1 MIVKPKGDVHVMYN
15 VLVADSISN
24 EGLAPL
30 LEAPHVNL
38 TRKKVEEVE
47 NDLHTYD
54 ALLVRSATTVT
65 EDLLA
70 KMPNLKI
77 VARAGVGVDN
87 IDIEASTKRGIVVI
101 NAPNGNT
108 ISTAEHT
115 FAMMASLFRHIPQGN
130 ASVKAREWNRSA
142 FVGTE
147 LNRKHL
153 GIIGFGRIGSELAKR
168 AKAFNMSVHVYD
180 PFLTSSRAEK
190 LGVELLSL
198 DELLAAADVITVHT
212 PLTKETKGLLN
223 HDTLAKTKK
232 GVFLLNCARGGII
245 DEKALVHYLEI
256 GHVQGAA
263 IDVFEVEPP
272 IDNPLLHFDQVI
284 TTPHLGAST
293 KEAQLNVAEDVAH
306 DVLRFLEGNP
316 VSSSINLPTLSK
328 EVFEKIQP
336 FTSLTKQ
343 MGAILSQCMR
353 EPVQHISISYGG
365 TVTDLETTYIT
376 RSLLSGFL
384 THRIDSPVNEV
395 NASMIAKERGITF
408 GEKTSEDTQGYSNM
422 IDVTV
427 TGEQR
432 TFTITGTYIAGYG
445 PRIVNID
452 SFDIDFY
459 PEGHLLY
466 IRHSD
471 QPGVIGNVGK
481 VLGDLRINIATMQV
495 GRKQKGGEA
504 IMMLTFDKLLD
515 DSVISSLKQTS
526 EIVTIQ
532 RIEL

>member
-1 MIVKPKGDVHVMYN
+1 MYE

-30 LEAPHVNL
+30 LEAPNVNL
-38 TRKKVEEVE
+38 TRKKVNEVE
-47 NDLHTYD
+47 DLLHTYD

-65 EDLLA
+65 EDLLS
-70 KMPNLKI
+70 KMTNLKI

-87 IDIEASTKRGIVVI
+87 IDIEAATKRGVVVI

-115 FAMMASLFRHIPQGN
+115 FAMMASLVRHIPQGN
-130 ASVKAREWNRSA
+130 ISVKSREWNRSA

-147 LNRKHL
+147 LNRKSL

-168 AKAFNMSVHVYD
+168 AKAFNMTVHVYD
-180 PFLTSSRAEK
+180 PFLTASRAEK
-190 LGVELLSL
+190 LGVQLLSL
-198 DELLAAADVITVHT
+198 DELLTVADIITVHT
-212 PLTKETKGLLN
+212 PLTKDTKGLLN
-223 HDTLAKTKK
+223 NETLGKTKK
-232 GVFLLNCARGGII
+232 GVYLLNCARGGII
-245 DEKALVHYLEI
+245 DEAALVHYLEI

-272 IDNPLLHFDQVI
+272 TDNPLLNFDQVI

-293 KEAQLNVAEDVAH
+293 KEAQLNVAEDVAY

-343 MGAILSQCMR
+343 LGAILSQCMK
-353 EPVQHISISYGG
+353 EPVQDISITYAG
-365 TVTDLETTYIT
+365 TVADLETTYIT

-384 THRIDSPVNEV
+384 THRIDRPVNEV
-395 NASMIAKERGITF
+395 NASMITKERGITF
-408 GEKTSEDTQGYSNM
+408 GEKISDNTQGYSNI
-422 IDVTV
+422 IDVV
-427 TGEQR
+427 VKGENR
-432 TFTITGTYIAGYG
+432 TFTITGTYINDYG
-445 PRIVNID
+445 PRVINID

-466 IRHSD
+466 IRHTD

-481 VLGDLRINIATMQV
+481 ALGDLDINIATMQV

-504 IMMLTFDKLLD
+504 IMMLTFDKTLD
-515 DSVISSLKQTS
+515 DAVVEYLKQAS

-532 RIEL
+532 KIEL

>member
-1 MIVKPKGDVHVMYN
+1 
-15 VLVADSISN
+15 
-24 EGLAPL
+24 
-30 LEAPHVNL
+30 
-38 TRKKVEEVE
+38 
-47 NDLHTYD
+47 
-54 ALLVRSATTVT
+54 
-65 EDLLA
+65 
-70 KMPNLKI
+70 
-77 VARAGVGVDN
+77 
-87 IDIEASTKRGIVVI
+87 
-101 NAPNGNT
+101 
-108 ISTAEHT
+108 
-115 FAMMASLFRHIPQGN
+115 
-130 ASVKAREWNRSA
+130 
-142 FVGTE
+142 
-147 LNRKHL
+147 
-153 GIIGFGRIGSELAKR
+153 
-168 AKAFNMSVHVYD
+168 
-180 PFLTSSRAEK
+180 
-190 LGVELLSL
+190 
-198 DELLAAADVITVHT
+198 
-212 PLTKETKGLLN
+212 
-223 HDTLAKTKK
+223 
-232 GVFLLNCARGGII
+232 
-245 DEKALVHYLEI
+245 
-256 GHVQGAA
+256 
-263 IDVFEVEPP
+263 
-272 IDNPLLHFDQVI
+272 
-284 TTPHLGAST
+284 
-293 KEAQLNVAEDVAH
+293 
-306 DVLRFLEGNP
+306 
-316 VSSSINLPTLSK
+316 
-328 EVFEKIQP
+328 
-336 FTSLTKQ
+336 
-343 MGAILSQCMR
+343 MR

-408 GEKTSEDTQGYSNM
+408 GEKTSEDTQGYSNI

-432 TFTITGTYIAGYG
+432 TFTITGTYITGYG

-515 DSVISSLKQTS
+515 DSVINSLKQTS